1 MLNRN
6 SPFRCVLTLLLALA
20 VPFCC
25 CDFRSLLSGCTSCDE
40 VAPQGGQTVAV
51 HSAAEAAHDHAS
63 HNHCHGHAPKGDDHD
78 GSTPGKAPRKE
89 QHDCSCGKNTGKML
103 TVEKSTLELPTPVV
117 VATLDWSAI
126 TDLRPL
132 DPFKG
137 REVEKRVVERPQ
149 TSLLRMHCALIV

>member
-6 SPFRCVLTLLLALA
+6 SPFRFVLTLLLALA

-25 CDFRSLLSGCTSCDE
+25 CDFRSLLTGCVSCDAE
-40 VAPQGGQTVAV
+40 APVKTETVAV
-51 HSAAEAAHDHAS
+51 LAGGHDHAS
-63 HNHCHGHAPKGDDHD
+63 HSHCHGHSPKGEDHN
-78 GSTPGKAPRKE
+78 GSTPGKAPEKDK
-89 QHDCSCGKNTGKML
+89 HDCSCGKNTGKML
-103 TVEKSTLELPTPVV
+103 TVEKSTLELPAPVV
-117 VATLDWSAI
+117 VAILDWSLL
-126 TDLRPL
+126 TDLAPL

>member
-6 SPFRCVLTLLLALA
+6 SPFRCMLTLLLALA

-25 CDFRSLLSGCTSCDE
+25 CDFRSLLTGCVSCDA
-40 VAPQGGQTVAV
+40 APPETVKTVAV
-51 HSAAEAAHDHAS
+51 SEGGHDHAS
-63 HNHCHGHAPKGDDHD
+63 HSHCHGHSPKGDDHD
-78 GSTPGKAPRKE
+78 GSTPGKAPDQDK
-89 QHDCSCGKNTGKML
+89 HDCSCGKNTGKML
-103 TVEKSTLELPTPVV
+103 TVEKTTLELPTPVV

-137 REVEKRVVERPQ
+137 WEVEKRVVERPQ
-149 TSLLRMHCALIV
+149 TTLLRMHCALIV